1 MTRGATVTTREAA
14 VLLGVSEQ
22 TVRRYITDGTIQA
35 IRLQD
40 DAWYRIE
47 CVALEEWAMSR
58 GMRLD
63 WSLIEK
69 RQ

>member
-1 MTRGATVTTREAA
+1 MTRTVTTREAA

-22 TVRRYITDGTIQA
+22 TVRRYITDGTIPA

-47 CVALEEWAMSR
+47 CNALEEWAMSR

-63 WSLIEK
+63 WSLIER
-69 RQ
+69 RQQ

>member
-1 MTRGATVTTREAA
+1 MTTGQAA

-22 TVRRYITDGTIQA
+22 TVRRYIADGTIRA
-35 IRLQD
+35 VRLQD

-47 CVALEEWAMSR
+47 RSVLDEWAASR
-58 GMRLD
+58 GVRLD

-69 RQ
+69 QQ